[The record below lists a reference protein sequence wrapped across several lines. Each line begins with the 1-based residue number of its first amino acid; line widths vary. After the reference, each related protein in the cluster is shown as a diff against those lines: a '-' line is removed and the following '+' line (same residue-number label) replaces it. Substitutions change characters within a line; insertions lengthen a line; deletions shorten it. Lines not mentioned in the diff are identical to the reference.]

1 MTDAAGAAG
10 LARALVRVEGHVQ
23 GVGFR
28 WWVARQ
34 AGRLG
39 LVGYAANLWD
49 GQVEVDAQ
57 GLPDN
62 VAALVDLLTAPKAS
76 GRPGRVTGHLV
87 DRGRTPDPALTGFET
102 R

>member
-1 MTDAAGAAG
+1 MTDARG
-10 LARALVRVEGHVQ
+10 LARVLVHVEGNVQ

-28 WWVARQ
+28 WWVSRQ

-39 LVGYAANLWD
+39 LVGYAANLGN

-57 GLPDN
+57 GLADD
-62 VAALVDLLTAPKAS
+62 VDALVLLLTTPTAS
-76 GRPGRVTGHLV
+76 GRPGRVSGHLV
-87 DRGRTPDPALTGFET
+87 QRGRTPDPSLTGFET

>member
-1 MTDAAGAAG
+1 MK
-10 LARALVRVEGHVQ
+10 RVTVWVGGRVQ

-39 LVGYAANLWD
+39 LAGSAENLWD
-49 GQVEVDAQ
+49 GRVEVDAQ
-57 GLPDN
+57 GSDAD
-62 VAALVDLLTAPKAS
+62 VAALVEALT
-76 GRPGRVTGHLV
+76 GRPGPAGRPGNVTSWLV
-87 DRGRTPDPALTGFET
+87 ENRTPDPRLVGFDV